1 VCVTSVSDCCVCVC
15 CVCVSAKFNRVHNC
29 CLLTQSRAKAINIR
43 RGEGISFE
51 LYKSI
56 CTVRGGVIS
65 FFFSLFQ

>member
-1 VCVTSVSDCCVCVC
+1 VCVTCVSDCVCV

-65 FFFSLFQ
+65 YFSLFQ